1 MKTFLKL
8 VTTFLLLCLTGQ
20 AYSQITIPEPIQY
33 RLNYDQRLPAQT
45 NETQLVYDLNY
56 IKDHCGSRLY
66 GISQHLNTPVRF
78 NERNWGAALECYY
91 DGFGSGAYV
100 HAGRL
105 LNSYKCPTNVAGLG
119 YRQELIS
126 YGRLSAGAGIEL
138 NYIKYCLPG
147 YTDNKVWVPERTRE
161 GGPMPLPLLYVR
173 WGDYLLNAHMLVA
186 SKVYLFSITC
196 ACWL

>member
-1 MKTFLKL
+1 MKM
-8 VTTFLLLCLTGQ
+8 LLNTVIALLFCLAVQ
-20 AYSQITIPEPIQY
+20 AHSQTTIPESNQY
-33 RLNYDQRLPAQT
+33 QLNYDQRLPTQT
-45 NETQLVYDLNY
+45 SEAPLVYDLSY

-66 GISQHLNTPVRF
+66 GISRHLYTTNKF
-78 NERNWGAALECYY
+78 NQENWGVAAECYY
-91 DGFGSGAYV
+91 DSFRSGAYV

-126 YGRLSAGAGIEL
+126 YGRLSAGAGIEVD
-138 NYIKYCLPG
+138 YIKYCLPG
-147 YTDNKVWVPERTRE
+147 YTDNKVWIPERTRE
-161 GGPMPLPLLYVR
+161 GGPMPLPLLYLR

-186 SKVYLFSITC
+186 GKVYLFSVTC